1 MNCETL
7 QTAIPE
13 LLYGSLPDAEAQAAN
28 AHLAR
33 CEGCNRLVSD
43 LRPIPGSLSKPAP
56 PPDLATQLK
65 LAARDELLE
74 RQQLTG
80 RSGPLHLVAT
90 IVLALCLALV
100 GFALGVRY
108 QRTQTGELDTPG
120 TQDDGDGVE
129 ITHGDGDGTGS
140 GSGDPREIEG
150 AEALQRM
157 LVEAAQGY
165 LQRRELERAKDYFSR
180 AQDVAPRGPSA
191 AEARAGEAEVLLEL
205 GGKQRARELLRETRA
220 LIIAGDLSA
229 SADLLQK
236 IYDLEARTE

>member
-1 MNCETL
+1 VNCETL

-90 IVLALCLALV
+90 IVLALSLALV